1 VSARLARTLAV
12 LAVVVVAGAA
22 GSGSHHLWDLTEAG
36 TLTLAPQTR
45 AVLDDLTTDVEVTAF
60 LRRDE
65 PGRVEAATLL
75 DRYRKA
81 NRRVDWRLVDPDE
94 SPGEV
99 ARVGLDPLVGGV
111 ALEADGAVELAA
123 AVTEQDLTA
132 ALARI
137 VRGRDD
143 VVCVTTGHGEPA
155 LVGATT
161 RLETAGFRV
170 LVHDLLVEP
179 TVPDPCT
186 AVVLAG
192 PTAPLGDAATEALR
206 AWLAEDGKLLVLSD
220 PAAAPDLDLDRIL
233 APLGL
238 GIDRGLVFEGDEAAV
253 VGGDVTAPVVRT
265 YSASHPIVRRLAPT
279 FLPGVQGVH
288 VDDDAASRVQGLT
301 VSRLADTSPISYLET
316 GSAATSFDE
325 ADDLP
330 GPITV
335 AAAADR
341 SSNDGS
347 EIRRTRAVVVG
358 DVDFA
363 TDAFVGEAANAT
375 LFVRSVEWLT
385 LGADLVALSPNLPP
399 ERPLRL
405 TDARLT
411 YARLLLAGVVPAGFA
426 LAGAMVW
433 AARRHR

>member
-1 VSARLARTLAV
+1 MSGRLLRALAAF
-12 LAVVVVAGAA
+12 AVVLVLGAA
-22 GSGSHHLWDLTEAG
+22 GSGSHHLWDLTEEQM
-36 TLTLAPQTR
+36 LTLAPETQ
-45 AVLDDLTTDVEVTAF
+45 AVLDDLETEVEVTAF

-75 DRYRKA
+75 DRYRKE
-81 NRRVDWRLVDPDE
+81 NRHVDWRLVDPST

-111 ALEADGAVELAA
+111 AVEADGEIELAA

-143 VVCVTTGHGEPA
+143 VVCITTGHGEPD
-155 LVGATT
+155 LVEAAT
-161 RLETAGFRV
+161 RLETAGFGIV
-170 LVHDLLVEP
+170 VHDLLVEP
-179 TVPDPCT
+179 AVPDACT
-186 AVVLAG
+186 AVILAG
-192 PTAPLGDAATEALR
+192 PTAPLGPEVTR
-206 AWLAEDGKLLVLSD
+206 TLADWTADDGKLLVLTD
-220 PAAAPDLDLDRIL
+220 PSAAADVDVDPIV
-233 APLGL
+233 AQVGL
-238 GIDRGLVFEGDEAAV
+238 GIDRGIVFEGDDAAV

-279 FLPGVQGVH
+279 FLPGVQGVR
-288 VDDDAASRVQGLT
+288 VDDGAADRVPGLT
-301 VSRLADTSPISYLET
+301 VSRLADTSPVSYLET
-316 GSAATSFDE
+316 GSAATTFDE
-325 ADDLP
+325 DEDLP

-341 SSNDGS
+341 SSNDG
-347 EIRRTRAVVVG
+347 EQIRRTRVVVVG

-363 TDAFVGEAANAT
+363 TDAFVGEAGNAT

-385 LGADLVALSPNLPP
+385 LGEDLAAISPNLPAD
-399 ERPLRL
+399 RPLRL
-405 TDARLT
+405 TTARVA
-411 YARLLLAGVVPAGFA
+411 YARLVLAGLVPAVF
-426 LAGAMVW
+426 LLSGAMVW